1 MEKGLRFEHLSQRAV
16 YIFSWTGDKKAKIMS
31 VNGGPVYFM
40 PVGSKG
46 LGELASPRT
55 ARVVRQMHETINKS
69 SGTVD
74 VLTISTGSMS
84 EKNARA
90 WYGRVTD
97 SLNAEQAK

>member
-1 MEKGLRFEHLSQRAV
+1 
-16 YIFSWTGDKKAKIMS
+16 
-31 VNGGPVYFM
+31 
-40 PVGSKG
+40 
-46 LGELASPRT
+46 
-55 ARVVRQMHETINKS
+55 MHETINKS

-74 VLTISTGSMS
+74 VLTISTGSIS